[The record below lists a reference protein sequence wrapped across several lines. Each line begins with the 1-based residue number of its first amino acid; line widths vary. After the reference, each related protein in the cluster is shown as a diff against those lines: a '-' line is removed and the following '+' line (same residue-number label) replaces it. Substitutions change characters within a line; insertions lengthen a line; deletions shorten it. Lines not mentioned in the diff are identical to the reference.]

1 MKKTY
6 VIPGFILLVIGLVL
20 GMKIESVL
28 SDTDTYEQLRKL
40 ENAFLIIQR
49 QYVDEA
55 DPKKLV
61 ESAVNSMLED
71 LDPHSIYISPEEI
84 ADLQES
90 YKGSFGGVG
99 ILFEIIRDTIRVV
112 STVTDGPSE
121 TVGVLAG
128 DRIIAIDDTNAVGF
142 STNEVQ
148 KHLKGDIGT
157 RVKMSVKRPG
167 SKDPIDFTVKRG
179 RIPLTTIDASYMI
192 DDETGYVRIGRFAM
206 TTYKEFRES
215 VDQLLGE
222 GMKRLVIDLR
232 YNGGGIMEAAVK
244 IADEMIAD
252 GKIIVYTKG
261 RNAQYDQVKHST
273 AGGELETQPVIVLVN
288 EYSASASE
296 IVAGALQDHDRAL
309 IVGRRTFGK
318 GLVQSQ
324 FELPD
329 KSVLQM
335 TISRYYTPSGRL
347 IQTPYE
353 GGDLESYYENK
364 SLSHVTTFSLNDY
377 VDSVPDSLKFRTT
390 HNRIVFGGGGILP
403 DYIVPLD
410 TLSSPVAGAI
420 IGNQLDQLF
429 AREWFETHEQMYRE
443 QWSDKRSAFIS
454 SYEVDDATWDA
465 FWKYAADKGVTL
477 TSDAGQVS
485 EEKKVFARSDA
496 NEQRLT
502 IETRLK
508 ALIARQLYGSGV
520 WHPIVNSIDPEL
532 TEALKLWDRS
542 AALAANK

>member
-6 VIPGFILLVIGLVL
+6 VIPGFVLLVIGLVL

-40 ENAFLIIQR
+40 ENAFLVIQR

-61 ESAVNSMLED
+61 DSAVNGMLAE
-71 LDPHSIYISPEEI
+71 LDPHSLYISSDEIEEI
-84 ADLQES
+84 QES

-99 ILFEIIRDTIRVV
+99 IMFEIIRDTIRVV
-112 STVTDGPSE
+112 STVADGPSE
-121 TVGVLAG
+121 MVGVLAG
-128 DRIIAIDDTNAVGF
+128 DRIVAIDDTVAVGF
-142 STNEVQ
+142 SSNEVQ

-157 RVKMSVKRPG
+157 RVKMSIVRPG
-167 SKDPIDFTVKRG
+167 SREPVYFTVKRG
-179 RIPLTTIDASYMI
+179 KIPLYTIDASYMV

-206 TTYKEFRES
+206 TTYNEFKQH
-215 VDQLLGE
+215 VDSLTAQ
-222 GMKRLVIDLR
+222 GMKRLVVDLR
-232 YNGGGIMEAAVK
+232 YNGGGIMESAVK
-244 IADEMIAD
+244 IADEMIGD

-261 RNAQYDQVKHST
+261 RNAQFDQVKHSS
-273 AGGELETQPVIVLVN
+273 AGGVLETQPVIVLVN

-353 GGDLESYYENK
+353 GGDLDAYYENK
-364 SLSHVTTFSLNDY
+364 SLSHQDTYSLNDY
-377 VDSVPDSLKFRTT
+377 VDSVPDSLKYRTT

-410 TLSSPVAGAI
+410 TLTSPVTAAI

-429 AREWFETHEQMYRE
+429 AREWFETHEQPYRSRWADA
-443 QWSDKRSAFIS
+443 QQAFIHT
-454 SYEVDDATWDA
+454 YEVDDAAWDA
-465 FWKYAADKGVTL
+465 FWVYAAEKGLTL
-477 TSDAGQVS
+477 TSDPNLVS
-485 EEKKVFARSDA
+485 MENKVFAMTDA
-496 NEQRLT
+496 AAERLT
-502 IETRLK
+502 LETRLK

-532 TEALKLWDRS
+532 LEALKMWDRS

>member
-6 VIPGFILLVIGLVL
+6 VIPGFVLLVIGLVL

-40 ENAFLIIQR
+40 ENAFLVIQR

-61 ESAVNSMLED
+61 DSAVNGMLAE
-71 LDPHSIYISPEEI
+71 LDPHSVYISAEEI
-84 ADLQES
+84 EEIQES

-112 STVTDGPSE
+112 STVADGPSE
-121 TVGVLAG
+121 MVGVLAG
-128 DRIIAIDDTNAVGF
+128 DRIVAIDDTVAVGF
-142 STNEVQ
+142 SSNEVQ
-148 KHLKGDIGT
+148 KYLKGDIGT
-157 RVKMSVKRPG
+157 RVKMSIVRPG
-167 SKDPIDFTVKRG
+167 SSEPIHFTVERG
-179 RIPLTTIDASYMI
+179 QIPLYTIDASYMI

-206 TTYKEFRES
+206 TTYKEFKTH
-215 VDQLLGE
+215 VDSLSAQ

-232 YNGGGIMEAAVK
+232 YNGGGIMESAVR
-244 IADEMIAD
+244 IADEMIGD

-273 AGGELETQPVIVLVN
+273 AGGMLEKQPVIVLVN

-353 GGDLESYYENK
+353 GGDLNSYYENK
-364 SLSHVTTFSLNDY
+364 SLSHQDTYSLNDY
-377 VDSVPDSLKFRTT
+377 IDNVPDSLKYRTT
-390 HNRIVFGGGGILP
+390 HNRVVFGGGGILP

-410 TLSSPVAGAI
+410 TLTSPVMTAI
-420 IGNQLDQLF
+420 IANQLDQLF
-429 AREWFETHEQMYRE
+429 AREWFESHEQQYRSRWGGA
-443 QWSDKRSAFIS
+443 QKAFIDT
-454 SYEVDDATWDA
+454 YEVDSATWDA
-465 FWKYAADKGVTL
+465 FWNYAAEKGVTL
-477 TSDAGQVS
+477 TSDANLVS
-485 EEKKVFARSDA
+485 EGKKVFAVSDA
-496 NEQRLT
+496 ETERLA

-520 WHPIVNSIDPEL
+520 WHPIVNSIDSEL
-532 TEALKLWDRS
+532 LEALKMWDRS
-542 AALAANK
+542 AALAAIN